1 VAPYFVRG
9 SSWLFVFIF
18 EELVNYRT
26 HAANKECGASASYF
40 TISVFF
46 LLGCQKPRP
55 LLQQTVS
62 LLLKRP
68 KPGLAAMTSPM
79 AGPKFVTE
87 NLSVEH
93 H

>member
-1 VAPYFVRG
+1 MAPYFVRG

-26 HAANKECGASASYF
+26 RAANKECGASASYF

-46 LLGCQKPRP
+46 DGMSEAAPVVA
-55 LLQQTVS
+55 TNS
-62 LLLKRP
+62 FAAFEAAA
-68 KPGLAAMTSPM
+68 PGLAAMTSPM
-79 AGPKFVTE
+79 AGPGFVTE
-87 NLSVEH
+87 NLSLEH

>member
-26 HAANKECGASASYF
+26 RAANRLCDVVVNTQAVCF

-46 LLGCQKPRP
+46 FGELSEKGRVVA
-55 LLQQTVS
+55 TNSVAS
-62 LLLKRP
+62 FE
-68 KPGLAAMTSPM
+68 AAKARACRHDVPH
-79 AGPKFVTE
+79 GGVRFI
-87 NLSVEH
+87 
-93 H
+93 